1 MRTFAEERKTGT
13 EQLLLTSPLSITKV
27 ILGKFIAATL
37 IVIITELCTFMY
49 FGILCYYGVPHITTA
64 LATMLGFLLLAMSYI
79 SFGMLA
85 SSITENQI
93 IAGVITIGFFILTW
107 FLPQFSTVFTNFSL
121 INMFS
126 KFPQGQ
132 IDIADTVTFISFT
145 VACILLT
152 AIVMQRRKKREIGG
166 KIKLKEKKI
175 KEKKEKD
182 QKENKFLQIIKKKWL
197 INGTTTL
204 ALVLIIILVFIALN
218 MWMQS
223 LELTP
228 IDLSQE
234 KLYTLTDESKE
245 KVKNIDKDINLYFVG
260 YTDSDSTVDLAKQ
273 YKKVNEKINAEAVDA
288 TTRPDLVE
296 KYGIESGSEG
306 IIVECGDKSKV
317 LTSSDLV
324 TYDTTTYET
333 ISIAEQKLTSSIIA
347 VATDKVPKVYFLE
360 GYSDYKLSNNM
371 TYLGIYLS
379 NEVTEVDTL
388 DVLSTGKIPDD
399 CDTLIICTPKKD
411 FDEIA
416 ANAIIDYINSGRN
429 ILWLNSAVTSEQN
442 FPNVNKI
449 LALYGV
455 KPFEIGIIRETDSS
469 KMLQGSPDIIKPD
482 ALYSTITK
490 DIAKDSGV
498 RFINATKINLV
509 SEEELE
515 NLKVNKTELLNAS
528 EKSYFRNNFK
538 IQTDEKSSSDVAG
551 KFLVGA
557 ELEKTITEANEE
569 NGTKAV
575 KSKMVIYG
583 ENNFTTDYP
592 VSNYSQVTVF
602 QLANNKDLVLNSIAY
617 LVDRQEDI
625 TARKNTG
632 TVSYR
637 ATEQEDT
644 IIKCIIFV
652 VPALIIIAGIIVWII
667 RRRKK

>member
-1 MRTFAEERKTGT
+1 M
-13 EQLLLTSPLSITKV
+13 
-27 ILGKFIAATL
+27 
-37 IVIITELCTFMY
+37 
-49 FGILCYYGVPHITTA
+49 
-64 LATMLGFLLLAMSYI
+64 
-79 SFGMLA
+79 
-85 SSITENQI
+85 
-93 IAGVITIGFFILTW
+93 
-107 FLPQFSTVFTNFSL
+107 
-121 INMFS
+121 
-126 KFPQGQ
+126 
-132 IDIADTVTFISFT
+132 
-145 VACILLT
+145 
-152 AIVMQRRKKREIGG
+152 
-166 KIKLKEKKI
+166 KEKKI

-515 NLKVNKTELLNAS
+515 NLKSCITIEENILE
-528 EKSYFRNNFK
+528 RFK
-538 IQTDEKSSSDVAG
+538 VSG
-551 KFLVGA
+551 
-557 ELEKTITEANEE
+557 ELEKIISYIENKFETKAGININFSCKECDIKKARMSNDLHQIRISQILNGEDFPSALYVTSIYNDIIKLALAIFDINNHISDKKEKTKIKYQMALSMRSVEKELIRDNFEINPHPYME
-569 NGTKAV
+569 NGLLLIDDSEKFLSEMI
-575 KSKMVIYG
+575 K
-583 ENNFTTDYP
+583 TTE
-592 VSNYSQVTVF
+592 VSNFFPVLADKLVELDNNVF
-602 QLANNKDLVLNSIAY
+602 YTPDKYHEAIFNSCLMRASFVIVSKNYGNLVKQKFEFLLEMLKKNVGQKIAY
-617 LVDRQEDI
+617 DLLYEAINSYDNDKDI
-625 TARKNTG
+625 PQFLSFGR
-632 TVSYR
+632 
-637 ATEQEDT
+637 
-644 IIKCIIFV
+644 
-652 VPALIIIAGIIVWII
+652 
-667 RRRKK
+667 

>member
-1 MRTFAEERKTGT
+1 M
-13 EQLLLTSPLSITKV
+13 
-27 ILGKFIAATL
+27 
-37 IVIITELCTFMY
+37 
-49 FGILCYYGVPHITTA
+49 
-64 LATMLGFLLLAMSYI
+64 
-79 SFGMLA
+79 
-85 SSITENQI
+85 
-93 IAGVITIGFFILTW
+93 
-107 FLPQFSTVFTNFSL
+107 
-121 INMFS
+121 
-126 KFPQGQ
+126 
-132 IDIADTVTFISFT
+132 
-145 VACILLT
+145 
-152 AIVMQRRKKREIGG
+152 
-166 KIKLKEKKI
+166 KEKKI

-399 CDTLIICTPKKD
+399 CDTLIICTPKID